1 MSHEKA
7 VKAYN
12 EALDECMKADLECY
26 ALGVLQECFR
36 RTSSDEELAK
46 VVELLHAHLKIWAK
60 TRESA

>member
-1 MSHEKA
+1 MSHEEA

-12 EALDECMKADLECY
+12 TAIDECMKADLQSY

-36 RTSSDEELAK
+36 GVASDSELAK

-60 TRESA
+60 TRENA